1 MPQQSEC
8 ENRDCDQRKAK
19 RLLPVCIHCH
29 GIHFNHQLCSRAQIV
44 CRDLQFLVADLSIK
58 IGS

>member
-1 MPQQSEC
+1 MPQQNES

-44 CRDLQFLVADLSIK
+44 CRDVQFLVRDFFN
-58 IGS
+58 

>member
-1 MPQQSEC
+1 MPQQNQC

-29 GIHFNHQLCSRAQIV
+29 GIHSNHQLTSLTQIV
-44 CRDLQFLVADLSIK
+44 CGEVQFLIHGFFD
-58 IGS
+58 

>member
-1 MPQQSEC
+1 MPQQNES

-29 GIHFNHQLCSRAQIV
+29 SIHSNHQLSSRAQ
-44 CRDLQFLVADLSIK
+44 LVRRSIPD
-58 IGS
+58 SRSFQL